1 MVQINDITKRDL
13 RYLAEMTPLFLQL
26 LRNSDL
32 PLAYETHEIMNRI
45 EKIAKQ
51 LETCKISECTRSKG
65 KRINESGLFSWK
77 SMRR

>member
-1 MVQINDITKRDL
+1 MVQINNITKKDL

-32 PLAYETHEIMNRI
+32 PLAYETHEIMNRT

-51 LETCKISECTRSKG
+51 LETCKISEYTHTKG
-65 KRINESGLFSWK
+65 E
-77 SMRR
+77 